1 MPRSGLSQSND
12 LTHFQTTPP
21 ANGITHQTT
30 MKLGKSSIQNPPSK
44 IASRGFTL
52 LEIVIVLGIIAVI
65 LGGSIAMLGKLG
77 DGAKVQRVQG
87 DFNNIESAVRS
98 YAMLAGNP
106 PTTSQGLKA
115 LFVKPTS
122 PPKPKRWASA
132 GKDVPLD
139 PWGVAYQYRNPGKID
154 SSTFEI
160 YTAGPDKQE
169 GTDDDMSSQE

>member
-1 MPRSGLSQSND
+1 MKA
-12 LTHFQTTPP
+12 TH
-21 ANGITHQTT
+21 
-30 MKLGKSSIQNPPSK
+30 SK
-44 IASRGFTL
+44 RPLPGFTL

-65 LGGSIAMLGKLG
+65 LGGSIAMLGKIG
-77 DGAKVQRVQG
+77 DGAKVQRVDS
-87 DFNNIESAVRS
+87 DFKNIESALRS

-122 PPKPKRWASA
+122 PPVPKRWASA

-139 PWGVAYQYRNPGKID
+139 PWGVPYQYRNPGKID
-154 SSTFEI
+154 ASTFEI